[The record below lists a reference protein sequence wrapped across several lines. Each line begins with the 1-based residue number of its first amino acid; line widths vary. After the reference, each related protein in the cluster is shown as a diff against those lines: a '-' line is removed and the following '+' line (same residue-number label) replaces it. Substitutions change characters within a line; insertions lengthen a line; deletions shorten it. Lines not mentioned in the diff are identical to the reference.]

1 MFVEMITFIF
11 PVDRLLTAPAP
22 DSSHI
27 TIVIT
32 ESDLLLK
39 CSTSTITTSL
49 CPRPVETRRPAPAR
63 PTVKVQK
70 IVLELPELPP
80 PPPPPPAPLPE
91 RVRPNLPEVPKLKIK
106 FSTCTALYSP
116 AKPSYERF
124 RGNSRETES
133 ARPRTTTSRPEYDR
147 REKSYRRNVQ

>member
-11 PVDRLLTAPAP
+11 PVDRLPTAPAP

-27 TIVIT
+27 TIVMT

-63 PTVKVQK
+63 PPVKVQK
-70 IVLELPELPP
+70 LVLELPELPP

-106 FSTCTALYSP
+106 FSTCTTLY
-116 AKPSYERF
+116 KP
-124 RGNSRETES
+124 
-133 ARPRTTTSRPEYDR
+133 ARPCYEDFKKVRIPRKKE
-147 REKSYRRNVQ
+147 

>member
-22 DSSHI
+22 DPSHI
-27 TIVIT
+27 TIVMT

-49 CPRPVETRRPAPAR
+49 CPRPVETRRPATAR
-63 PTVKVQK
+63 PPVKVQK
-70 IVLELPELPP
+70 LVLEIPELPP
-80 PPPPPPAPLPE
+80 PPPLPAPLPE

-124 RGNSRETES
+124 RRNSRETES